1 MNASFR
7 KVVLALAILGLVIS
21 IAVAAC
27 GGGDDQS
34 ASGTTTTTTTT
45 STEPESDTT
54 GPVDT
59 SEGTTPVTNQTPFT
73 AIRITV
79 KGGRPVGGIQHPKVD
94 LGDNAIIY
102 VKSDVADEV
111 HFHGYDLSQDVEAGG
126 TAQIPF
132 HATIPGRFEIELEN
146 SGVQLAELT
155 VS

>member
-1 MNASFR
+1 MHPRFR

-34 ASGTTTTTTTT
+34 ASGTTTQATTTASTT
-45 STEPESDTT
+45 TE
-54 GPVDT
+54 DT
-59 SEGTTPVTNQTPFT
+59 SESTEVAPTNETPFT

-79 KGGRPVGGIQHPKVD
+79 KGGRPVGGIQRPKVG

-102 VKSDVADEV
+102 VTSDVADEV
-111 HFHGYDLSQDVEAGG
+111 HFHGYDLSQDVKAGG